1 MDYDFKSSMIFLE
14 IEENLSINKTD
25 EKGVIKVTK
34 EEALKYV
41 VAFAVCTVGGLSCE
55 DWPFNGMESCLPL
68 SDEIIHDVVTGVVT
82 GVATGVAT
90 YRKAMNESDENN

>member
-1 MDYDFKSSMIFLE
+1 MIFFNFK
-14 IEENLSINKTD
+14 ENLSINKTD

-55 DWPFNGMESCLPL
+55 DCPFNGMESCLPL
-68 SDEIIHDVVTGVVT
+68 SDEIIHDAVMTL
-82 GVATGVAT
+82 
-90 YRKAMNESDENN
+90 KSDKQLGWKLGWYFIDWSGNWGCTL